1 MIDQQTI
8 NRIMDTARIED
19 VVGEFVSLKKRGQN
33 YIGLCPFHDERTP
46 SFSVSPTRGIC
57 KCFSCGKGG
66 NVVHFIMEHEH
77 MGYYEA
83 LKWLA
88 KRYGIEVV
96 EKELTDEEK
105 RNRDERESMYVIN
118 EMARDYFRH
127 CMNDTAEGR
136 SVGQA
141 YFRQRGIREDIIEKF
156 QLGYCSSS
164 RDAFSM
170 NAIQKGYDS
179 NLLVKTGLSIADN
192 QGHLFDRYRERVI
205 FPVLSVS
212 GKVVAFGGRI
222 LKKAEKLAK
231 YVNSPESIIYHK
243 SDELYGIFQ
252 AKQAIVRQDRCYL
265 VEGYVDVLSMHQ
277 SGICNVVASSGTS
290 LTHGQIRLI
299 HRFTSNV
306 TVLYDGDA
314 AGIKASLRSINM
326 LLEEGLN
333 IKVVLL
339 PDGEDPDSY
348 AQSHSSTEFMD
359 YIKSQETDFIRF
371 KARILLKDCGDDPI
385 SRSNVIKELVES
397 IAVIP
402 DEIIRSEYIKECAAQ
417 LNTREEMLVKE
428 VSKAR
433 YQAAE
438 RKRQQRQI
446 DARRAEA
453 ANAAGTPAPLKQPST
468 IGDSDEMPFPDIA
481 YMPPEADTPMPDV
494 TGFTPAPPLQSS
506 SRPSTVL
513 AGPSVKPAA
522 NPFEPYERNLMRII
536 VRYGHRLISEGVTV
550 INYIKEDLQADEI
563 EFTVPMF
570 RQMFHEA
577 VEHASDEGFESSKL
591 FLHHQDPA
599 VSLLAADMV
608 SDKYELSKIYKLQD
622 RVNDVKVFQRKI
634 ETEEESLPT
643 LVPHL
648 LEDLKYKILKEEI
661 RKISEEMKAA
671 SKGNNPTRLQELM
684 VQYKDLHDLEQEFSK
699 QLGERIIG

>member
-1 MIDQQTI
+1 MIDQQTV

-19 VVGEFVSLKKRGQN
+19 VVGEFVRLKKRGQN
-33 YIGLCPFHDERTP
+33 YVGLCPFHDERTP
-46 SFSVSPTRGIC
+46 SFSVSPARGIC

-105 RNRDERESMYVIN
+105 KSRDERESMYIIN
-118 EMARDYFRH
+118 EMARDYFRR
-127 CMNDTAEGR
+127 CMSDTTEGQ
-136 SVGQA
+136 SVGLA

-156 QLGYCSSS
+156 QLGYCSAS
-164 RDAFSM
+164 RDAFSQE
-170 NAIQKGYDS
+170 ALRKGYDS
-179 NLLVKTGLSIADN
+179 SLLVSTGLSIADS

-205 FPVLSVS
+205 FPVHSVS

-252 AKQAIVRQDRCYL
+252 AKQAIVKQDRCYL

-359 YIKSQETDFIRF
+359 YIRSQETDFIRF

-385 SRSNVIKELVES
+385 SRSSVIKELVES

-417 LNTREEMLVKE
+417 LNTREEILVKE
-428 VSKAR
+428 VGKAR
-433 YQAAE
+433 YQIAE

-446 DARRAEA
+446 DARRSEA
-453 ANAAGTPAPLKQPST
+453 ARIAGTPAPLQQPAST
-468 IGDSDEMPFPDIA
+468 ADPDDAPFPDVS
-481 YMPPEADTPMPDV
+481 YMPPESDTPPPDV
-494 TGFTPAPPLQSS
+494 SGFTPAAPLQTHKKSE
-506 SRPSTVL
+506 TAL
-513 AGPSVKPAA
+513 QGPSVKPTA
-522 NPFEPYERNLMRII
+522 NPFLQYEQNLVRII
-536 VRYGHRLISEGVTV
+536 VRYGERLISEGVTV
-550 INYIKEDLQADEI
+550 IRYIDEDLKNDGI
-563 EFTVPMF
+563 EFSDSMCC
-570 RQMFHEA
+570 QMLAEA
-577 VEHASDEGFESSKL
+577 AEHVGDEGFDSSKY
-591 FLHHQDPA
+591 FLHHRDPA
-599 VSLLAADMV
+599 VSLMAADMV
-608 SDKYELSKIYKLQD
+608 SDKYELSKMYDPKD

-634 ETEEESLPT
+634 EKEDEMLPT
-643 LVPHL
+643 LVPRL
-648 LEDLKYKILKEEI
+648 LEDLKFKIIKEEI
-661 RKISEEMKAA
+661 RKIKEEMKVA
-671 SKGNNPTRLQELM
+671 TREKDQEKLEKLM
-684 VQYKDLHDLEQEFSK
+684 VEYKELHDMEKEFSK
-699 QLGERIIG
+699 YLGERIIG